1 VNRRQIPLDPEPFE
15 DADSGARFTV
25 EQARAI
31 VKLLQYRPRSEFGY
45 ADDDMVPL
53 TVAQCNHGDMA
64 CPPGE
69 CADLY
74 PPHRESRDA

>member
-25 EQARAI
+25 EQARCI
-31 VKLLQYRPRSEFGY
+31 TKLLQYRPRSEFGY

-53 TVAQCNHGDMA
+53 TV
-64 CPPGE
+64 E
-69 CADLY
+69 
-74 PPHRESRDA
+74 RDDA